1 VSPKAHDPE
10 GGLAGERTDLAWS
23 RTGLAMIVIIGGIGR
38 RALTAPGALEIA
50 SLAVVLLGTL
60 IWAFGLRGAHRISR
74 STATGR
80 HTTEMHLL
88 TAVTI
93 GSIAIALAA
102 LLISI

>member
-1 VSPKAHDPE
+1 MSPKAHDPE

-23 RTGLAMIVIIGGIGR
+23 RTGLAMIVIIASIGR
-38 RALTAPGALEIA
+38 RALTIRGTTEIV
-50 SLAVVLLGTL
+50 SLFVVLIGTL
-60 IWAFGLRGAHRISR
+60 VWAFGLRGAHRISR

-80 HTTEMHLL
+80 HTTELHLL

-93 GSIAIALAA
+93 GSITIALAA